1 MKIKTVVVQSVL
13 GISCLTALSA
23 CFYGYAEM
31 FNIQADQ
38 ELFMQRQ
45 RIQTKFTLNPDTDVW
60 YEQRQKVALAVGD
73 RVFDKDFARV
83 YDSLVLAMAS
93 LELKVNNMER
103 QSGYIAASGISLPPT
118 EAKAMQRGAVTEWC
132 KLNGFDPAILD
143 KPLRSTAY
151 QQMSDMLDFQGMMT
165 RYEKIQKG
173 LTFQLIKLAENQTK
187 VKLRFSDVYYPGE
200 VETYYKF
207 VWQAVDKQIFIDKT
221 IEGTVER
228 RG

>member
-1 MKIKTVVVQSVL
+1 MKIKMVVVQSVL
-13 GISCLTALSA
+13 GISCLTVLSG
-23 CFYGYAEM
+23 CFYGYVEM
-31 FNIQADQ
+31 FNMQADQ
-38 ELFMQRQ
+38 ELVMKRQ
-45 RIQTKFTLNPDTDVW
+45 SIKTKFSNNPDTDAW

-83 YDSLVLAMAS
+83 YDSLVLAAAS

-118 EAKAMQRGAVTEWC
+118 EAKAVQREAVTEWC

-143 KPLRSTAY
+143 KPLRSTTY
-151 QQMSDMLDFQGMMT
+151 QQMSDMLDFQGMMA
-165 RYEKIQKG
+165 RYEKMQKG
-173 LTFQLIKLAENQTK
+173 LTFQLIRLAENQTK

-200 VETYYKF
+200 VETYYKL

-221 IEGTVER
+221 IEGAVEKR
-228 RG
+228 L